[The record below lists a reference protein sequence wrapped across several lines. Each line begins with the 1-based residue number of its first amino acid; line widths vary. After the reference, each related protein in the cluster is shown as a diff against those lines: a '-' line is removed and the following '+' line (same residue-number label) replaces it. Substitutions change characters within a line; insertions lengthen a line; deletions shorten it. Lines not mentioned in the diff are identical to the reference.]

1 LSDKDKI
8 KVITFIDETWEIM
21 KGKLSPM
28 KDFLSEQKLSD
39 GIDLLFYDCLR
50 LVLSEMRLEPK
61 KYSKYPPHNY
71 RDEDFVELMIKE
83 ISEPCPNL
91 QDTEACISYIE
102 SMRKIIWGHI
112 AIYIEDL
119 VALLLKMTAEKK
131 QKITDNDV
139 SLLSY
144 CMTVVFVECVLRTKE
159 SQMLEADFK

>member
-1 LSDKDKI
+1 DKYLECSCRLKTILQVHTSNREIHQGWDRANNTPLPYKI
-8 KVITFIDETWEIM
+8 
-21 KGKLSPM
+21 L
-28 KDFLSEQKLSD
+28 
-39 GIDLLFYDCLR
+39 
-50 LVLSEMRLEPK
+50 
-61 KYSKYPPHNY
+61 PP
-71 RDEDFVELMIKE
+71 
-83 ISEPCPNL
+83 
-91 QDTEACISYIE
+91 
-102 SMRKIIWGHI
+102 I